1 MRMILLEHA
10 ETHLVEAKMA
20 LYHARRAAEAQLSEM
35 AASYSNSAA
44 MHRRAYAHRM
54 EQSRIG
60 QCAKQKLRRG

>member
-1 MRMILLEHA
+1 MRTLLIEHA

-54 EQSRIG
+54 QQVR
-60 QCAKQKLRRG
+60 APR